1 MPSKSVSMG
10 KPITAPC
17 LIPVLH
23 SATPNCICEP
33 FMADGA
39 FYKLTALSFG
49 TPHGAVFVDNVDSVD
64 VSSVGSALGGSAR
77 FPKGAS
83 IVFVQALDGERLRAR
98 LWQRDEGE
106 IAYTSEAASVAAVSA
121 MMLQKTHK
129 SEAKVSMGGG
139 VFHVKWDRAA
149 GDVNLTVA

>member
-1 MPSKSVSMG
+1 MSINSVSMG

-23 SATPNCICEP
+23 SATPNCISEP
-33 FMADGA
+33 FMANGDA
-39 FYKLTALSFG
+39 YKVTALSFG
-49 TPHGAVFVDNVDSVD
+49 TPHGVVFVDDINSVD
-64 VSSVGSALGGSAR
+64 VPSVGFALGSNAR

-83 IVFVQALDGERLRAR
+83 IVFAQVLDGESLKAR

-121 MMLQKTHK
+121 MMLQKMHR
-129 SEAKVSMGGG
+129 SEAEVSMGGS
-139 VFHVKWDRAA
+139 VFRVEWDRAA
-149 GDVNLTVA
+149 GDVSLAAA

>member
-1 MPSKSVSMG
+1 MPSQSVSMG

-39 FYKLTALSFG
+39 FYKVTALSFG
-49 TPHGAVFVDNVDSVD
+49 TPHGAVFVDDVDSVD
-64 VSSVGSALGGSAR
+64 VPSVGYALGGSAR

-83 IVFVQALDGERLRAR
+83 IVFVQALGGENLKAR
-98 LWQRDEGE
+98 LWQRGEGE
-106 IAYTSEAASVAAVSA
+106 ITYTPEAASVAAVSA
-121 MMLQKTHK
+121 MMLQKMHK
-129 SEAKVSMGGG
+129 CEAKVSMGGSE
-139 VFHVKWDRAA
+139 VYVEWDRAA
-149 GDVNLTVA
+149 GDVNLTAA